1 MNQKRITIAIDGFSA
16 CGKSTLAKDL
26 AHRLG
31 YVFIDSGAMYRAAA
45 LYCMQNQLIQDGALA
60 KEKIDANLSRMEI
73 HFELIHQEPYVFLN
87 GQDVSNEIRQP
98 EVAGIVSIV
107 AAYKPIR
114 EKLVEA
120 QQKMGEQGGI
130 VMDGRDIG
138 SVVFP
143 NAELKLFVTADPE
156 IRVQR
161 RLAEMESKGILMN
174 VDEVRKNLA
183 ERDHLDSTREESPLI
198 QVADAIVLDNSHLS
212 KEEQLEW
219 VLQKVSLLV
228 TD

>member
-1 MNQKRITIAIDGFSA
+1 MNQKKITIAIDGFSA

-26 AHRLG
+26 AKRLA

-45 LYCMQNQLIQDGALA
+45 FYCLRNNLIVNGQLNKEEILA
-60 KEKIDANLSRMEI
+60 QLSQMDI
-73 HFELIHQEPYVFLN
+73 HFVEVNAASRIFLN
-87 GQDVSNEIRQP
+87 GQDVSNEIREP
-98 EVAGIVSIV
+98 KVAEVVSIV

-114 EKLVEA
+114 EKLVQA
-120 QQKMGEQGGI
+120 QQEMGVKGGI

-143 NAELKLFVTADPE
+143 HAELKIFVTADPE

-161 RLAEMESKGILMN
+161 RLSEMLAKGVHTSI
-174 VDEVRKNLA
+174 EEIRQNLA

-198 QVADAIVLDNSHLS
+198 QVADALVLDNSHLT
-212 KEEQLEW
+212 KEEQLDW
-219 VLQKVSLLV
+219 VLDKVALIVSN
-228 TD
+228 

>member
-26 AHRLG
+26 AKRLG

-45 LYCMQNQLIQDGALA
+45 LYCLRRHLIQDGALD
-60 KEKIDANLSRMEI
+60 KTGIDAQLSQMDI
-73 HFELIHQEPYVFLN
+73 HFVASDAESHIFLN
-87 GQDVSNEIRQP
+87 GQDVSHEIREP
-98 EVAGIVSIV
+98 KVAEIVSIV

-120 QQKMGEQGGI
+120 QQKMGVLGGI

-143 NAELKLFVTADPE
+143 HAELKLFVTADPE

-161 RLAEMESKGILMN
+161 RLAEMQSKGIEMT
-174 VDEVRKNLA
+174 VEEVRLNLA

-198 QVADAIVLDNSHLS
+198 QVADALVLDNSQLT
-212 KEEQLEW
+212 KEEQLNW
-219 VLQKVSLLV
+219 VLAKVNLLV

>member
-1 MNQKRITIAIDGFSA
+1 MNQKKITIAIDGFSA

-26 AHRLG
+26 AKRLA

-45 LYCMQNQLIQDGALA
+45 FYCLRNNLIVNGQLNKEEILA
-60 KEKIDANLSRMEI
+60 QLSQMDI
-73 HFELIHQEPYVFLN
+73 HFVEVNAASRIFLN
-87 GQDVSNEIRQP
+87 GQDVSNEIREP
-98 EVAGIVSIV
+98 KVAEVVSIV

-114 EKLVEA
+114 EKLVQA
-120 QQKMGEQGGI
+120 QQEMGVKGGI

-143 NAELKLFVTADPE
+143 HAELKIFVTADPE

-161 RLAEMESKGILMN
+161 RLSEMLAKGVHISI
-174 VDEVRKNLA
+174 EEIRQNLA

-198 QVADAIVLDNSHLS
+198 QVADALVLDNSHLT
-212 KEEQLEW
+212 KEEQLDW
-219 VLQKVSLLV
+219 VIDKVALIVSN
-228 TD
+228 

>member
-26 AHRLG
+26 AKRLG
-31 YVFIDSGAMYRAAA
+31 YVFIDSGAMYRATA
-45 LYCMQNQLIQDGALA
+45 LYCLQHQLIQDGELN
-60 KEKIDANLSRMEI
+60 KEEINLHLTKMEI
-73 HFELIHQEPYVFLN
+73 HFEVKEQELHIFLN
-87 GQDVSNEIRQP
+87 GLDVSSEIRQP

-107 AAYKPIR
+107 ASYKPIR

-120 QQKMGEQGGI
+120 QQKMGSQGGI

-161 RLAEMESKGILMN
+161 RLAEMQSKGIEMS
-174 VDEVRKNLA
+174 VEEVRQNLA
-183 ERDHLDSTREESPLI
+183 ERDHLDSTRAESPLI
-198 QVADAIVLDNSHLS
+198 QVPDALVLDNSQLT
-212 KEEQLEW
+212 KEEQLDW
-219 VLQKVSLLV
+219 VLSKVNLLV
-228 TD
+228 SN

>member
-26 AHRLG
+26 AKRLG

-45 LYCMQNQLIQDGALA
+45 LYCLRQHLIQNGDLN
-60 KEKIDANLSRMEI
+60 KEGINAQLSEMDI
-73 HFELIHQEPYVFLN
+73 HFELIQQEPHVFLN
-87 GQDVSNEIRQP
+87 GQDVSYEIRQP

-107 AAYKPIR
+107 ASYKPIR

-120 QQKMGEQGGI
+120 QQKMGENGGI

-143 NAELKLFVTADPE
+143 HAELKLFVTADPE

-161 RLAEMESKGILMN
+161 RLAEMQAKGIQMN
-174 VDEVRKNLA
+174 VDEVRQNLA
-183 ERDHLDSTREESPLI
+183 ERDHLDSTRAESPLI
-198 QVADAIVLDNSHLS
+198 QVSDALVLDNSQLT

-219 VLQKVSLLV
+219 VLSKVNLLV
-228 TD
+228 TN

>member
-1 MNQKRITIAIDGFSA
+1 MNQKKITIAIDGFSA

-26 AHRLG
+26 AKRLA

-45 LYCMQNQLIQDGALA
+45 FYCLRNNLIVNGQLNKEEILA
-60 KEKIDANLSRMEI
+60 QLSQMDI
-73 HFELIHQEPYVFLN
+73 HFVEVNAASRIFLN
-87 GQDVSNEIRQP
+87 GQDVSNEIREP
-98 EVAGIVSIV
+98 KVAEVVSIV

-114 EKLVEA
+114 EKLVQA
-120 QQKMGEQGGI
+120 QQEMGVKGGI

-143 NAELKLFVTADPE
+143 HAELKIFVTADPE

-161 RLAEMESKGILMN
+161 RLSEMLAKGVHISI
-174 VDEVRKNLA
+174 EEIRQNLA

-198 QVADAIVLDNSHLS
+198 QVADALVLDNSHLT
-212 KEEQLEW
+212 KEEQLDW
-219 VLQKVSLLV
+219 VLDKVALIVSN
-228 TD
+228 

>member
-1 MNQKRITIAIDGFSA
+1 MNQKKITIAIDGFSA

-26 AHRLG
+26 AKRLA

-45 LYCMQNQLIQDGALA
+45 LYCLRNNLIVNGQLNKEEILA
-60 KEKIDANLSRMEI
+60 QLSQMDIYFVAVNAESRI
-73 HFELIHQEPYVFLN
+73 FLN
-87 GQDVSNEIRQP
+87 GQDVSNEIREP
-98 EVAGIVSIV
+98 KVAEVVSIV

-114 EKLVEA
+114 EKLVQA
-120 QQKMGEQGGI
+120 QQEMGAKGGI

-143 NAELKLFVTADPE
+143 HAELKIFVTADPE

-161 RLAEMESKGILMN
+161 RLSEILAKGVPTSI
-174 VDEVRKNLA
+174 EEIRQNLA

-198 QVADAIVLDNSHLS
+198 QVADAIVLDNSHLT
-212 KEEQLEW
+212 KEEQLDW
-219 VLQKVSLLV
+219 VLDKVALIVSN
-228 TD
+228 

>member
-1 MNQKRITIAIDGFSA
+1 MNQKKITIAIDGFSA

-26 AHRLG
+26 AKRLA

-45 LYCMQNQLIQDGALA
+45 LYCLKHQLIQDGKLDTVGIDNQLS
-60 KEKIDANLSRMEI
+60 KIDI
-73 HFELIHQEPYVFLN
+73 HFETVSSESHIFLN
-87 GQDVSNEIRQP
+87 GQDVSNEIREP
-98 EVAGIVSIV
+98 KVAEVVSTV

-114 EKLVEA
+114 EKLVQA
-120 QQKMGEQGGI
+120 QQEMGAKGGI

-143 NAELKLFVTADPE
+143 HAELKIFVTADPE

-161 RLAEMESKGILMN
+161 RLSEMLAKGVHTSI
-174 VDEVRKNLA
+174 EEIRQNLA

-198 QVADAIVLDNSHLS
+198 QVADAIVLDNSQLT
-212 KEEQLEW
+212 KEEQLDW
-219 VLQKVSLLV
+219 VLDKVALIVSN
-228 TD
+228 

>member
-26 AHRLG
+26 AKRLG

-45 LYCMQNQLIQDGALA
+45 LYCLRQHLIQNGDLN
-60 KEKIDANLSRMEI
+60 KEGINAQLSEMDI
-73 HFELIHQEPYVFLN
+73 HFELIQQEPHVFLN
-87 GQDVSNEIRQP
+87 GQDVSYEIRQP

-107 AAYKPIR
+107 ASYKPIR

-120 QQKMGEQGGI
+120 QQKMGEKGGI

-143 NAELKLFVTADPE
+143 HAELKLFVTADPE

-161 RLAEMESKGILMN
+161 RLAEMQAKGIQMN
-174 VDEVRKNLA
+174 VDEVRQNLA
-183 ERDHLDSTREESPLI
+183 ERDHLDSTRAESPLI
-198 QVADAIVLDNSHLS
+198 QVSDALVLDNSQLT

-219 VLQKVSLLV
+219 VLSKVNLLV

>member
-1 MNQKRITIAIDGFSA
+1 MNQKKITIAIDGFSA

-26 AHRLG
+26 AKRLA

-45 LYCMQNQLIQDGALA
+45 LYCLRNNLIVNGQLNKEEILA
-60 KEKIDANLSRMEI
+60 QLSQMDIYFVAVNAESRI
-73 HFELIHQEPYVFLN
+73 FLN
-87 GQDVSNEIRQP
+87 GQDVSNEIREP
-98 EVAGIVSIV
+98 KVAEVVSIV

-114 EKLVEA
+114 EKLVQA
-120 QQKMGEQGGI
+120 QQEMGAKGGI

-143 NAELKLFVTADPE
+143 HAELKIFVTADPE

-161 RLAEMESKGILMN
+161 RLSEMLVKGVHTSI
-174 VDEVRKNLA
+174 EEIRKNLA

-198 QVADAIVLDNSHLS
+198 QVADAIVLDNSQLT
-212 KEEQLEW
+212 KEEQLDW
-219 VLQKVSLLV
+219 VLDKVALIVSN
-228 TD
+228 

>member
-26 AHRLG
+26 AKKLD
-31 YVFIDSGAMYRAAA
+31 YVFIDSGAMYRAVA
-45 LYCMQNQLIQDGALA
+45 LYCLQHQLIQNGELA
-60 KEKIDANLSRMEI
+60 KEEINIHLTGIEI
-73 HFELIHQEPYVFLN
+73 HFELVQQEPHVFLN
-87 GQDVSNEIRQP
+87 GKDVSHEIRQP
-98 EVAGIVSIV
+98 EVAGIVSVV
-107 AAYKPIR
+107 ASYKPIR

-161 RLAEMESKGILMN
+161 RLAEMETKGMKMTI
-174 VDEVRKNLA
+174 DEVRKNLT
-183 ERDHLDSTREESPLI
+183 ERDYLDSTREESPLI
-198 QVADAIVLDNSHLS
+198 QVPDAVVLDNSHLS
-212 KEEQLEW
+212 KEEQLDW
-219 VLQKVSLLV
+219 VLQKVDLLV

>member
-1 MNQKRITIAIDGFSA
+1 MNQKKITIAIDGFSA

-26 AHRLG
+26 AKRLA

-45 LYCMQNQLIQDGALA
+45 FYCLRNNLIVNGQLNKEEILA
-60 KEKIDANLSRMEI
+60 QLSQMDI
-73 HFELIHQEPYVFLN
+73 HFVEVNAASRIFLN
-87 GQDVSNEIRQP
+87 GQDVSNEIREP
-98 EVAGIVSIV
+98 KVAEVVSIV

-114 EKLVEA
+114 EKLVQA
-120 QQKMGEQGGI
+120 QQEMGVKGGI

-143 NAELKLFVTADPE
+143 HAELKNFVTADPE

-161 RLAEMESKGILMN
+161 RLSEMLAKGVHISI
-174 VDEVRKNLA
+174 EEIRQNLA

-198 QVADAIVLDNSHLS
+198 QVADAIVLDNSHLT
-212 KEEQLEW
+212 KEEQLDW
-219 VLQKVSLLV
+219 VLDKVALIVSN
-228 TD
+228 